1 MEAVAEGLWGLAEYH
16 GKRGE
21 IGKAVKC
28 LEVFRRR
35 NRYVLKKIRLAR
47 QTERCKRSTDQET
60 ALIARI

>member
-28 LEVFRRR
+28 LEAICQSDV
-35 NRYVLKKIRLAR
+35 YVLKKIRLAR
-47 QTERCKRSTDQET
+47 QTKQCRRSAHQEVGFWF
-60 ALIARI
+60 L